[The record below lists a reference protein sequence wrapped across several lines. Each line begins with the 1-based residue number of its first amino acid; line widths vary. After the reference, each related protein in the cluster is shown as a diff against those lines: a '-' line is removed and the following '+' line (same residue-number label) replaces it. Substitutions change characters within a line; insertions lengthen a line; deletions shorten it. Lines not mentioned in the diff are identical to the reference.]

1 MQTLDERAAEV
12 SAKLA
17 QLRQRMSA
25 HRIEALEIRQTAN
38 LAWLTAGVPTYI
50 NIASETSPV
59 RALITLDRAYLLTD
73 SIEAP
78 RLAQEAQVEALG
90 FELAAQAWH
99 SRDDWTSRLASGLR
113 LGQDGEGSGA
123 NLAAE
128 LQQLRSTLMPS
139 EIARLRHNSR
149 LAAEAMHEAIRAVQV
164 GQTEHDAAARLA
176 AESYERGGVPIVVLV
191 ASDERVASYRHPLPT
206 DKPIERYAML
216 VLCFRKDGLVISLT
230 RLVHFGAM
238 PDELRRKAEAC
249 ARVDARLILGTQPGR
264 TLGDLFAVAREAYAD
279 EGYPEAIDEHHQGGS
294 AGYAPREV
302 VARPDVQTPIAVNQ
316 MFAWNPSIRGV
327 KSEDSI
333 LLTENGVEILT
344 AMEGFPTLT
353 VSIDGQPIARPA
365 ILEV

>member
-206 DKPIERYAML
+206 DKPIERYA
-216 VLCFRKDGLVISLT
+216 
-230 RLVHFGAM
+230 
-238 PDELRRKAEAC
+238 
-249 ARVDARLILGTQPGR
+249 
-264 TLGDLFAVAREAYAD
+264 
-279 EGYPEAIDEHHQGGS
+279 
-294 AGYAPREV
+294 
-302 VARPDVQTPIAVNQ
+302 
-316 MFAWNPSIRGV
+316 
-327 KSEDSI
+327 
-333 LLTENGVEILT
+333 
-344 AMEGFPTLT
+344 
-353 VSIDGQPIARPA
+353 
-365 ILEV
+365 